1 MDFGISGKSA
11 IVCGASRG
19 LGKASATALAEEGVN
34 VFIAAR
40 TEATLL
46 DAAED
51 ILNAAGGRILAEVEA
66 EREAEQRGRGLIR
79 RLFRRGQ

>member
-1 MDFGISGKSA
+1 MPPTPPEPDGLDDGSA
-11 IVCGASRG
+11 
-19 LGKASATALAEEGVN
+19 
-34 VFIAAR
+34 AA
-40 TEATLL
+40 LL